1 MSSSDSRMFEE
12 LVARVER
19 LEQRVTALTERVLPQ
34 DASGDLYGAEA
45 DHTADRAERA
55 EIGRRLPGRAQMR
68 VPGGSGT

>member
-19 LEQRVTALTERVLPQ
+19 LERRVNDITERILPK
-34 DASGDLYGAEA
+34 DASGDLYGEEV

-55 EIGRRLPGRAQMR
+55 EIGRRVPRP
-68 VPGGSGT
+68 PGGGR